1 MILNMVENFSQKSMK
16 KIVSIMAGML
26 CLMACNKV
34 ETPSNNTTLSAVATI
49 DTQTKTVYTDNGI
62 GAGMKVDWADEDSFK
77 AYYSGSSEP
86 VIFSKTEAGTSFK
99 AESVPD
105 GVTSA
110 TAFTGLYGS
119 NATYNGS
126 INIDFSKQ
134 NGELDNIKDFDV
146 MLASSELT
154 DGALSFAFKH
164 KCAILRVTIQ
174 NKYASTSTNKD
185 VKQLNLVF
193 KNAKIDEAFASGCL
207 GTYSYSD
214 KQFWAN
220 FKTLDVPPQTT
231 KTYYFAVPAME
242 YIKDES
248 LYDSIGMLPDNTVEK
263 TISFNDTTKPGIVA
277 GKVYDISLTFQ
288 TVQPD

>member
-1 MILNMVENFSQKSMK
+1 MK
-16 KIVSIMAGML
+16 KTVIILAAVF

-34 ETPSNNTTLSAVATI
+34 EGPSNNNTLSAVASI
-49 DTQTKTVYTDNGI
+49 DTQTKTAYTDNGV
-62 GAGMKVDWADEDSFK
+62 GNGMKVDWAKSDSFT
-77 AYYSGSSEP
+77 AYYNGTSTLT
-86 VIFSKTEAGTSFK
+86 FSKSAAGSTFS
-99 AESVPD
+99 AVDVPD
-105 GVTSA
+105 GVTTS
-110 TAFTGLYGS
+110 TQFTGLYGS
-119 NATYNGS
+119 AATLSSTGA
-126 INIDFSKQ
+126 INIDFRYQDGSLE
-134 NGELDNIKDFDV
+134 NLAAYDV
-146 MLASSELT
+146 MTATSELT